1 VPTPADPPLAAA
13 PLPHKPAPAAAAPK
27 PRKPVAKPAAPAVAA
42 APLLAPGVVNI
53 AISPWGQ
60 VDVDGAPVGTT
71 PPLSRLEL
79 PPGAHTI
86 TVRNEDFPPY
96 TQRVQVDPQRPV
108 TLKHR
113 FGL

>member
-1 VPTPADPPLAAA
+1 VVAA
-13 PLPHKPAPAAAAPK
+13 P
-27 PRKPVAKPAAPAVAA
+27 PVV
-42 APLLAPGVVNI
+42 PGVVHI

-60 VDVDGAPVGTT
+60 VEVDGATVGTT

-96 TQRVQVDPQRPV
+96 TQRVQVDPERPV

>member
-1 VPTPADPPLAAA
+1 VLAVPAA
-13 PLPHKPAPAAAAPK
+13 PLPDKPSAAIAPVKARKPAAKAPAAA
-27 PRKPVAKPAAPAVAA
+27 VAVAA
-42 APLLAPGVVNI
+42 PVLAQGVVHI

-60 VDVDGAPVGTT
+60 VEVNGASVGTT

-79 PPGAHTI
+79 PQGTHTI

-96 TQRVQVDPQRPV
+96 TQRVQVDPERPV

-113 FGL
+113 FGS